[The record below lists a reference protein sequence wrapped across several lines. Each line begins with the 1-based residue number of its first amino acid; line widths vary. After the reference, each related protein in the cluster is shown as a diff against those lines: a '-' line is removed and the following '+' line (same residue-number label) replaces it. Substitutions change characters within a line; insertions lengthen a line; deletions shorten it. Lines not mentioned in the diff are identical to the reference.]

1 MSEPAENLTVE
12 TARYVAETRRLSSLA
27 STTEE
32 TFYPAIRELLTV
44 ILRSQTLPFEVRT
57 GTSEGKAAS
66 TDRPDFVLADSGLFV
81 GVFGEVKKPD
91 ETLEEIAVSTDRN
104 DQIGRYLSRTGV
116 ALITNVRGFGL
127 LACAPGYNRKAGTP
141 VPPDQRDLIATV
153 DLWGSAAGK
162 GARIRVD
169 TQTSTDLVALVS
181 RSITDFAP
189 IAAPPDL
196 AKVLARQARDAKDAL
211 PADLNPV
218 AALLDD
224 YRQALGLSFDIEE
237 VLST

>member
-1 MSEPAENLTVE
+1 MSEPAESLTVE

-91 ETLEEIAVSTDRN
+91 ETLEEIVVSTDRS

-127 LACAPGYNRKAGTP
+127 LACAPGYSRKAGTP

-162 GARIRVD
+162 GARMCVD

-181 RSITDFAP
+181 RSVTDFAP
-189 IAAPPDL
+189 IAAPADL

-211 PADLNPV
+211 PADLKSRRRASRRLPAGTRTV
-218 AALLDD
+218 IR
-224 YRQALGLSFDIEE
+224 YRG
-237 VLST
+237 